1 MSERNTPVKI
11 KYLITL
17 SRRSRFPALAFLFV
31 LACSCAAA
39 DEPCCANGDSSD
51 QGQLCG
57 PVAAPLPPATS
68 TTNPADEDI
77 EVSSQGAELSRTG
90 DALLKGKVDV
100 RQGDRHLSAEDVQYD
115 DATQSLS
122 MEGNVE
128 YQDPLVRVRGDTGK
142 YDAAGGASFG
152 GAEFELPSRPARGAA
167 KEIVVKRD
175 GQVSLDDVRYTTC
188 PVGNEDWVLK
198 AGDIDL
204 DTAERNGTGR
214 RIRLDFKGVPILYTP
229 YISFPLGNERKSGF
243 LFPEFGVSD
252 RNGVELGS
260 PYYFNLA
267 PNFDLLMTP
276 RIWTNRGLA
285 LENEFRYLGH
295 GDRGEIYAFALP
307 NDKVRD
313 DDNRSY
319 VHWTNLSD
327 FWERWRFVADAA
339 NASDNNYFEDFGQ
352 GSEIT
357 STLYVKRDA
366 QLRYYGEH
374 WTFLGQAENFQ
385 TIDQTIPQESRPY
398 TRLPR
403 VLARGL
409 WENAPLGLEYQL
421 DGEMVYF
428 TRDDGVTGGR
438 MDVEPQIR
446 WPLRRPGYYIVPGAA
461 YRYTTYE
468 LDDVVTGAPTS
479 PSRSAPI
486 YSLDSG
492 LTFERI
498 TPKSITTLEPRLLY
512 LYVPFR
518 DQTDLP
524 VFDTGIPDLNLVEL
538 FRRNRYVGADRLS
551 DANQLSGGVTAR
563 LIDTASG
570 QQFLSATLGET
581 WYFESPRVLLPD
593 EVPSNRQYSNFVGEL
608 ELSAYRHW
616 NMRLGVEWNPEATQ
630 SEKGQISLQYKP
642 AAQSVVNLGYRYRR
656 DLIEQVDGSIA
667 WPIARRWNIYTGAVY
682 SLRDEA
688 LIDQFAGFEYASCCW
703 RVRLVQRRYVSSRT
717 GQRDSSLAL
726 QLELTG
732 LSSVGVPADAF
743 LENAIRGYSRTRSEP

>member
-11 KYLITL
+11 KDLITL
-17 SRRSRFPALAFLFV
+17 SLRSSFPAQLALLLV
-31 LACSCAAA
+31 LACSRAAA
-39 DEPCCANGDSSD
+39 DEPCCANAESED
-51 QGQLCG
+51 QEQLCG
-57 PVAAPLPPATS
+57 PVAAPLPPPTS
-68 TTNPADEDI
+68 TTSPADEDI

-100 RQGDRHLSAEDVQYD
+100 RQGDRHLSAEDVKYD
-115 DATQSLS
+115 DATRSIS
-122 MEGNVE
+122 VEGNVE
-128 YQDPLVRVRGDTGK
+128 YQDPVVRVRGASGT

-152 GAEFELPSRPARGAA
+152 DAEFELPSRPARGSA

-204 DTAERNGTGR
+204 DTATRNGSGR

-243 LFPEFGVSD
+243 LFPEFGLSD
-252 RNGVELGS
+252 RNGVELGA

-267 PNFDLLMTP
+267 PNYDLLLTP

-285 LENEFRYLGH
+285 LETEFRYLGH
-295 GDRGEIYAFALP
+295 GDRGEIDALVLP
-307 NDKVRD
+307 SDKLRD
-313 DDNRSY
+313 NDNRSY
-319 VHWTNLSD
+319 VHWTNRSD

-339 NASDNNYFEDFGQ
+339 NVSDNNYFEDFGQ

-374 WTFLGQAENFQ
+374 WTLLGQAENFQ

-398 TRLPR
+398 TILPR
-403 VLARGL
+403 ILAHGL
-409 WENAPLGLEYQL
+409 WEDTPLGLEYQL

-428 TRDDGVTGGR
+428 TRDEGVTGGR
-438 MDVEPQIR
+438 LDVEPQIR
-446 WPLRRPGYYIVPGAA
+446 WPLRRPGYYIVPEAA
-461 YRYTTYE
+461 YRYTGYQ
-468 LDDVVTGAPTS
+468 LGSVATGAPNS
-479 PSRSAPI
+479 PSRAAPI
-486 YSLDSG
+486 FSLDSG

-498 TPKSITTLEPRLLY
+498 TPKRIATLAPRLLY

-518 DQTDLP
+518 DQNDLP

-570 QQFLSATLGET
+570 QQYLSATLGET

-616 NMRLGVEWNPEATQ
+616 NMRLGLEWNPDATQ
-630 SEKGQISLQYKP
+630 SEKGQLSVQYKP
-642 AAQSVVNLGYRYRR
+642 AAQSVVNLGYRFRR
-656 DLIEQVDGSIA
+656 DLIEQVDGSVA
-667 WPIARRWNIYTGAVY
+667 WPIARRWNVYTGAIY

-688 LIDQFAGFEYASCCW
+688 LIDQFAGFEYVSCCW

-726 QLELTG
+726 QLELNG
-732 LSSVGVPADAF
+732 MSSVGVPADAF
-743 LENAIRGYSRTRSEP
+743 LENAIRGYSRTQ